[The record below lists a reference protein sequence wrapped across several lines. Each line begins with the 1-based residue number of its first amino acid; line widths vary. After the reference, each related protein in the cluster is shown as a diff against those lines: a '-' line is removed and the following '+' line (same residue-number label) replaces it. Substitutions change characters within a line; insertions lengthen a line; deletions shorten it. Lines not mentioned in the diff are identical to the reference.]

1 MNTTFIFA
9 RHGSIDNP
17 SQVVYRPDVKLNE
30 DGISQMRNLGKA
42 FVEHGVA
49 IDAIVTSPL
58 VRAVSAAETIR
69 DVLPN
74 LQI

>member
-9 RHGSIDNP
+9 RHGSVDNP
-17 SQVVYRPDVKLNE
+17 SQVVYRPNVKLNE

-42 FVEHGVA
+42 FLEQGIA

-58 VRAVSAAETIR
+58 ERAVSAAEI
-69 DVLPN
+69 
-74 LQI
+74 II